1 MLISNELTQYSMQYF
16 KGVMMYRSLCYLIIF
31 IVILLK
37 SIETLQKAKDNGD
50 IYIVDEDKFIKEIRK
65 QMQTESVL
73 NINENEN
80 LSTTPTI
87 PSDRINFDEIIS
99 VCNSSFSIPM
109 RKLHNFINT
118 TLKIINL

>member
-1 MLISNELTQYSMQYF
+1 
-16 KGVMMYRSLCYLIIF
+16 MMCRSLCSLIIF

-73 NINENEN
+73 NLNENES
-80 LSTTPTI
+80 LSTTTTP

-109 RKLHNFINT
+109 RKLHNFLFNT
-118 TLKIINL
+118 ILMIIT